1 MKYGK
6 LTGALA
12 LATTLAMVSP
22 AMALNTRNTI
32 DGYDKKA
39 IPMLVAD
46 KRMAR
51 SVPAQSVVDPQFYQ
65 YAEKTAPQYFSDL
78 PPIPADRRL

>member
-1 MKYGK
+1 MRWVTGTDADIMKAAIRRSHYD
-6 LTGALA
+6 LRL
-12 LATTLAMVSP
+12 S
-22 AMALNTRNTI
+22 RNTI